1 MLDSS
6 LVVDISCNRA
16 GLEALLKVL
25 VNNMVYCVYICE
37 LLLLAVVAI
46 VTRAI

>member
-6 LVVDISCNRA
+6 LVVDILQSDHSE
-16 GLEALLKVL
+16 GPLKVL